1 MKLFSKTWRTI
12 SFFIKKIYYVSFRK
26 KNIFDFK
33 NVEKI
38 DYISR
43 TENAG
48 YLNIISFT
56 YPTTTLIEAPKRSI
70 YI

>member
-1 MKLFSKTWRTI
+1 MFLLE
-12 SFFIKKIYYVSFRK
+12 K